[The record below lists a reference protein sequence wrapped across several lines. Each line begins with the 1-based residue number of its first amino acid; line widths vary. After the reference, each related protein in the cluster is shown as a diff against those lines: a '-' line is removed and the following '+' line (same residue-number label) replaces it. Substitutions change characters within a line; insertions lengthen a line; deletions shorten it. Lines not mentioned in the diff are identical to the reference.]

1 MLRYIHSIH
10 IPLIKRHIFYHKAW
24 FVFFIQTLSR
34 HRPNEM
40 IHIGMV
46 RWSGFIYPDF
56 RARDKH
62 NHLQS
67 TFITNDI
74 YITNYFLLQTNNN
87 YFRNIY
93 GSIMF
98 ISSLVTNKHFIIM
111 IHTFSLDGT
120 IPTQKVWIFFYND

>member
-1 MLRYIHSIH
+1 MQEIDFCSLLTFT
-10 IPLIKRHIFYHKAW
+10 IPNVKIYTFYSHL
-24 FVFFIQTLSR
+24 FFIIRPGLFFFIQTLSR

-74 YITNYFLLQTNNN
+74 NITNYYLLQTNNN

-98 ISSLVTNKHFIIM
+98 ISG
-111 IHTFSLDGT
+111 D
-120 IPTQKVWIFFYND
+120 